1 MDFRDYAR
9 TEASTLVDRLAAAAE
24 ASAEQ
29 IRRAADEALDALGVE
44 ADGLRAQTA
53 ALRAEAES
61 LRADAETHRTESDGL
76 RTEADRLRVEVE
88 ARADE
93 SRELRA
99 QLELAAARA
108 AALDADVEVLKQ
120 AHRQAEDERLAA
132 AGVLGRTEA
141 ELGDVRGQLDAARAD
156 VARVSA
162 ALDAE
167 AARASESVSR
177 LQAQLET
184 AQRHRQG
191 DTEQTVELE
200 RRLHDA
206 EATLGLLRAQVQDA
220 NAMTDAVHQ
229 GLAVTRARSQRVK
242 TLLRDSVK
250 ALDSLGPGA
259 TAADVFR
266 TLVRLL
272 AVEFP
277 RVAIFRLKGRHLEGE
292 LSAGVDASIDIT
304 KLVIPI
310 SMDSVVSRAAA
321 GTTLEQATA
330 EQIDESRPPF
340 GGTPASAVAAPL
352 VFQGETLAV
361 VYADSDEAPNDAH
374 AAFAGVLVAHANVL
388 LSRLTQELRTARAL
402 RDYAQMLLR
411 EAEQMYLA
419 DIEEGRAEADRLR
432 RLHDTI
438 EFGRQLFDQRAEL
451 EGGIAAGLLED
462 EIAALIRAEP
472 VTPFGSGLAVAL
484 AESPARRTAS

>member
-9 TEASTLVDRLAAAAE
+9 TEASALADRLAAAAE

-29 IRRAADEALDALGVE
+29 IRHAADEALDALGVE
-44 ADGLRAQTA
+44 ADDLRAQTA
-53 ALRAEAES
+53 ALRAEAEGLRTEAGD
-61 LRADAETHRTESDGL
+61 LRADAENLRSQSDGL
-76 RTEADRLRVEVE
+76 RTEADRLRVEAE
-88 ARADE
+88 TRANE

-108 AALDADVEVLKQ
+108 EALDAEVGVLKQ
-120 AHRQAEDERLAA
+120 AHGQAEDECLAT
-132 AGVLGRTEA
+132 AGVLASTQA
-141 ELGDVRGQLDAARAD
+141 ELRDIRNQLDA
-156 VARVSA
+156 
-162 ALDAE
+162 
-167 AARASESVSR
+167 
-177 LQAQLET
+177 

-191 DTEQTVELE
+191 DSEQTVELQ
-200 RRLHDA
+200 RRLHDS
-206 EATLGLLRAQVQDA
+206 EATLGLFRAQLQDA

-229 GLAVTRARSQRVK
+229 GLAVMRARSQRVK
-242 TLLRDSVK
+242 TLLRDSVR
-250 ALDSLGPGA
+250 ALDALGPGA
-259 TAADVFR
+259 TAADVSR

-304 KLVIPI
+304 KLVIPVG
-310 SMDSVVSRAAA
+310 MDSVISRAAA
-321 GTTLEQATA
+321 GATLEQATA
-330 EQIDESRPPF
+330 EQIAESRPPF

-352 VFQGETLAV
+352 VFQGETLGV
-361 VYADSDEAPNDAH
+361 VYADSDDAPNDAH

-388 LSRLTQELRTARAL
+388 LSRLTQELKTAKAL
-402 RDYAQMLLR
+402 REYAQMLLR

-419 DIEEGRAEADRLR
+419 DIQEGRAEADRLR

-472 VTPFGSGLAVAL
+472 VTPFGSGLAAAL
-484 AESPARRTAS
+484 SESPARRTAS